1 MRDNYKYVQ
10 CCLLCLAEGI
20 QEIVPKILKSIGTQ
34 LALTIE
40 QAKSGTSIPEEVM
53 EPSNLDFLTDK
64 TGTNEYGDFSDI
76 MSSQLY
82 QVTILL
88 DLNINPLIRSR
99 LLSTPMI
106 QSLAAMLDICDASSF
121 KGANQ
126 FLSALLIMAENLSS
140 NFKVLCILAQPIL
153 TLLLPVLIDKLCN
166 SNSED
171 IRFMSFKIYTD
182 IMT

>member
-1 MRDNYKYVQ
+1 MQ
-10 CCLLCLAEGI
+10 
-20 QEIVPKILKSIGTQ
+20 
-34 LALTIE
+34 
-40 QAKSGTSIPEEVM
+40 
-53 EPSNLDFLTDK
+53 
-64 TGTNEYGDFSDI
+64 
-76 MSSQLY
+76 SQLY
-82 QVTILL
+82 QVTVLL

-140 NFKVLCILAQPIL
+140 NFKVLCIMAQPIL
-153 TLLLPVLIDKLCN
+153 TLLCPVLIDKLTN
-166 SNSED
+166 SKSEN

-182 IMT
+182 IMTQYIGEESIYNPQNLKFGCTEIIEQAISEFILPKMIYVLKECQDPIPMFGLKLLNAIVDRNPGHMIKLKRMC